1 MNGLEKFQ
9 HTIARLLIALTFV
22 HVVILGAIAW
32 GLGAE
37 PLTISLVA
45 AVLAVAPVTTY
56 MLGRPPHVTFLG
68 IAVALVGQTS
78 LLVFAMSGH
87 PWQVE
92 MHFYYFAV
100 LAMLAGLCDATVLLT
115 AATLIALHH
124 LNLNYV
130 LPSAVFPGGSD
141 LGRVMVHAVIVVI
154 ETAML
159 LAIGRVIRNAFAV
172 ADSDR
177 HKAEEAVS
185 ELARVGHQREDMLS
199 RTTERAQQL
208 GALLERFHKDILAS
222 VEVLHGA
229 SEELQT
235 NADGL
240 GRAATHANAQSVT
253 ASLASDETAGKVT
266 AAAQAGDELAQ
277 TISEVGSN
285 AEQSS
290 HLAAQAVTETERTSA
305 AIDELAAVA
314 SEIGQVTELISAIAG
329 QTNLLALNA
338 TIEAARA
345 GEAGRG
351 FAVVAQE
358 VKALAGQTAKATQEI
373 GARIEAMQ
381 NATGRSVEAM
391 HAISRTIREL
401 DRYSARI
408 ASAVEQQAVAAREI
422 AVSANSASQSV
433 TRVNGAITEIDKV
446 AGETSLAANRLTN
459 AAGNIGNHTRKIRQQ
474 VEALTDDIHAMQA
487 SA

>member
-1 MNGLEKFQ
+1 MNGLERFQ
-9 HTIARLLIALTFV
+9 QTIVRILIALAFV
-22 HVVILGAIAW
+22 HVAVLGIAAW
-32 GLGAE
+32 KLNVE
-37 PLTISLVA
+37 PMAVSLVA
-45 AVLAVAPVTTY
+45 AILAGAPALIYLV
-56 MLGRPPHVTFLG
+56 GRPAKVTFLA
-68 IAVALVGQTS
+68 IAVALVGQAS
-78 LLVFAMSGH
+78 LLVFTLAGH

-100 LAMLAGLCDATVLLT
+100 LAMLAGLCDATVLL
-115 AATLIALHH
+115 AAAGLIAVHH
-124 LNLNYV
+124 IALNFL
-130 LPSAVFPGGSD
+130 LPSALFPGGSD
-141 LGRVMVHAVIVVI
+141 LGRIAVHAVIVVI

-172 ADSDR
+172 AESDR
-177 HKAEEAVS
+177 RKAELAAS
-185 ELARVGHQREDMLS
+185 ELAQVGRQREDTLS
-199 RTTERAQQL
+199 RTTARAQQL
-208 GALLERFHKDILAS
+208 SALLERFHTEIFAS

-229 SEELQT
+229 AEELQN

-253 ASLASDETAGKVT
+253 ASAASDDTAGKVS

-314 SEIGQVTELISAIAG
+314 NEIGQVTELISAIAG

-345 GEAGRG
+345 GESGRG

-358 VKALAGQTAKATQEI
+358 VKALAGQTAKATQDI
-373 GARIEAMQ
+373 GKRIEAMQ
-381 NATGRSVEAM
+381 AATGRSVEAM
-391 HAISRTIREL
+391 QAISGTIREL

-408 ASAVEQQAVAAREI
+408 ASAVEQQALAAREI
-422 AVSANSASQSV
+422 AVSANSASYSV
-433 TRVNGAITEIDKV
+433 TEVNGAIAEIDKV
-446 AGETSLAANRLTN
+446 AGETSLAAGRLTE
-459 AAGNIGNHTRKIRQQ
+459 AAGNIGNQTRKIRQQ
-474 VEALTDDIHAMQA
+474 VKSLTDDINAMQA